1 MSIYQLPDEIAFP
14 SPEKAEP
21 DGLLAVGGDLS
32 AQRLIAAYSLGIF
45 PWYSDGEPILW
56 WSPDP
61 RMVLFP
67 KDFRVSKTLR
77 KVANNGKFE
86 IKFDTAFADVI
97 EMCASVSR
105 IDQEG
110 ETWITQE
117 MKEAYINLHKKGIAH
132 SVETYT
138 NGKLVGG
145 LYGLSLGGCFFGE
158 SMFHT
163 VTDASKVALY
173 HLVNKLTEWNF
184 DLIDVQQETRHL
196 KSLGAIPIERKDFL
210 PLLNKSMQ
218 RHSIVGKWE
227 YNNSSGIP
235 DIFNMKF
242 NKS

>member
-1 MSIYQLPDEIAFP
+1 MPIYQLPEEIAFP
-14 SPEKAEP
+14 SPEESEP

-67 KDFRVSKTLR
+67 KDFRISKSL
-77 KVANNGKFE
+77 KKAANNGKFVV
-86 IKFDTAFADVI
+86 KFDTAFEDVI
-97 EMCASVSR
+97 ENCASVPR
-105 IDQEG
+105 ADQDG
-110 ETWITQE
+110 LTWITQE
-117 MKEAYINLHKKGIAH
+117 MKEAYTILHKKGIAH

-138 NGKLVGG
+138 EGQLVGG

-173 HLVNKLTEWNF
+173 HLVNKLTEWAF
-184 DLIDVQQETRHL
+184 DMIDVQQETEHL

-218 RHSIVGKWE
+218 RKSIVGKWE
-227 YNNSSGIP
+227 YNNCSGVP
-235 DIFNMKF
+235 DIFNKNF
-242 NKS
+242 KNL